1 RLQGLR
7 ILLVDDAEEIL
18 EMLGSLCEMEGADVT
33 TAANGLLALE
43 RLAEEDFDVLVSDL
57 GMPTMDGY
65 ELLTRLRRSTRNASI
80 PAIALSG
87 YGPSLK
93 ATAVGFTYQLYKPV
107 PMNEFINLLSTVAGG
122 KEDTQN

>member
-1 RLQGLR
+1 TPWLPLIDALQDVTLEPAQQADSSRLQGLR
-7 ILLVDDAEEIL
+7 VLLVDDAEEIL

-65 ELLTRLRRSTRNASI
+65 ELLTRLRRSARNASI

-93 ATAVGFTYQLYKPV
+93 
-107 PMNEFINLLSTVAGG
+107 
-122 KEDTQN
+122 